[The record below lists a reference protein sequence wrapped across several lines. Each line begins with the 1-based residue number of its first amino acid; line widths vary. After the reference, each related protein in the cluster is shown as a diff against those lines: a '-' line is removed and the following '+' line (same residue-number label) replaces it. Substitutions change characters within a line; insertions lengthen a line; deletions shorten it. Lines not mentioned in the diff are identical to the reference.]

1 MCKQIR
7 HTYYC
12 EELFLIKHKTKH
24 SCESAIFYNLTA
36 DVVYSVCQF
45 DYFYNTTVP
54 PSILDGGS
62 NILLANMLSPKRL
75 ICMKDSPMARPL
87 PSHPYVLVTR
97 SISCNCHLQTGLNY
111 LLKSLSFCESGA
123 FFTMYFTINSAFQHF
138 MSEFG
143 LSDSPNPDGR
153 LLSQEHIFDIFLN
166 DTSKPSIHPNTSMP
180 ILPLDPPDTLLELF
194 QSISSRPHTSPNS
207 PFFPIVWHTSMKIP
221 NYPRK
226 GSFLF
231 STAAHIVYF
240 CTVCILTCM
249 LAPQIYLA
257 CKHKKLQTLVTAM
270 TLQRLPIT
278 EAMSA
283 FEIPQNEE
291 AKLICQDSW
300 VSIAVTLITILGIA
314 VYVYR
319 VCNKITFFKGYL
331 YDNTCPIY
339 LFLSH
344 ECYHVPVK
352 LRELNG
358 LLHTFALSGQLKAI
372 NLQLLK
378 HTLWDTLHIKWLRTT
393 LNMNGNRI
401 DLPENVNI
409 PLWDKIKVRSIM
421 AHKAVKF
428 NIMIKQGN
436 TWYAPKIEMANT
448 KPQIQC

>member
-45 DYFYNTTVP
+45 DYLYNTTVT
-54 PSILDGGS
+54 PSILDEGS

-75 ICMKDSPMARPL
+75 ICTKDFPMARPL
-87 PSHPYVLVTR
+87 PSHPYVLVNR
-97 SISCNCHLQTGLNY
+97 SILCNCHLQTGLNY
-111 LLKSLSFCESGA
+111 LLKSLSSCDSGA
-123 FFTMYFTINSAFQHF
+123 PFTMYFTVNSAIQHF
-138 MSEFG
+138 MSEFS
-143 LSDSPNPDGR
+143 LSDYPNSDGR

-166 DTSKPSIHPNTSMP
+166 DTSKPSIHPNLSWP
-180 ILPLDPPDTLLELF
+180 IQPLDPPDTLLELF

-240 CTVCILTCM
+240 CTACILTCM

-257 CKHKKLQTLVTAM
+257 CKHKKLCTLVTAM

-291 AKLICQDSW
+291 AKLICQDPW

-319 VCNKITFFKGYL
+319 ACSKMTFFKGYF
-331 YDNTCPIY
+331 YDNTCTIY

-358 LLHTFALSGQLKAI
+358 LLHTFALSDS
-372 NLQLLK
+372 LK
-378 HTLWDTLHIKWLRTT
+378 HKT
-393 LNMNGNRI
+393 
-401 DLPENVNI
+401 
-409 PLWDKIKVRSIM
+409 SS
-421 AHKAVKF
+421 
-428 NIMIKQGN
+428 
-436 TWYAPKIEMANT
+436 
-448 KPQIQC
+448 C